1 MGAVLEMNSHIKLK
15 VLCVIVAIGVSA
27 CGNQP
32 DQGGVSKAI
41 QQVVLKQKSPA
52 PEMPTP
58 DGLQKTIK
66 EALSNTDRRL
76 AIAVV
81 ESRNS
86 FTFLT
91 EIATNGSFSTWGSP
105 DRRTITERQGLITAS
120 RGLGAD
126 LMSADVSD
134 SLRLVRTRKAGQAS
148 RKHIYLDGQNKEVE
162 TRFTCT
168 IATTGQQ
175 RIAIGEISTTV
186 TTVAERCKGGSA
198 SFENTY
204 QVAPSGQVVQSR
216 QWLGPVN
223 GFLTVQ
229 KLR

>member
-1 MGAVLEMNSHIKLK
+1 MGTVLEMNSRMKLLG
-15 VLCVIVAIGVSA
+15 LCGVIAVVFSA

-41 QQVVLKQKSPA
+41 QQAVLKEKGNTPG
-52 PEMPTP
+52 MPTA
-58 DGLQKTIK
+58 DGLQRTIA
-66 EALSNTDRRL
+66 EALGNTDRRL
-76 AIAVV
+76 SIAVV
-81 ESRNS
+81 ENRNS

-105 DRRTITERQGLITAS
+105 DRRTITERQGFITAT

-126 LMSADVSD
+126 LMSADVAD
-134 SLRLVRTRKAGQAS
+134 SIGLVRTRKAGQAS
-148 RKHIYLDGQNKEVE
+148 RKHIYLDGQNREVA
-162 TRFTCT
+162 TRFDCS
-168 IATTGQQ
+168 IYVTGQQ
-175 RIAIGEISTTV
+175 SISIGEISTAV
-186 TTVAERCKGGSA
+186 TTVTERCKGASA

-204 QVAPSGQVVQSR
+204 QVAPSGRIIQSR